1 MRPEVRENFSTA
13 VPTLDFAWL
22 EGVRYLRE
30 HTPNSDSA
38 FPKKISSISLSVKP
52 VAMAATFSGGFP
64 ERLDHFRDG
73 WQAWA
78 GGGGRGR
85 GAAFCYVE
93 FFHHDGRLGSS
104 H

>member
-1 MRPEVRENFSTA
+1 
-13 VPTLDFAWL
+13 LDFAWL

-78 GGGGRGR
+78 GGGGGGR
-85 GAAFCYVE
+85 GAAFSVTDANGTVE
-93 FFHHDGRLGSS
+93 PAGSAQS
-104 H
+104 GL